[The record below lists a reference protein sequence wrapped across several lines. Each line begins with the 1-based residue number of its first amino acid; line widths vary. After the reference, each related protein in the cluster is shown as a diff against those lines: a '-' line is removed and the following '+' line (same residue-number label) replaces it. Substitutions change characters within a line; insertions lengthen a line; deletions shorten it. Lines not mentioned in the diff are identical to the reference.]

1 MMLIVINNVCT
12 MVIHLVIG
20 IINLTVVFH
29 QFLAFLLDDL
39 STVIISRKL
48 TRTESHQTIVRIKN
62 NGKIDTYTIG
72 LSFFATAPDRRFVCI
87 ANVMENK
94 PYNIKTFFLLLMSMI
109 GLSMVMVCIFGI
121 GFRSKKGE

>member
-12 MVIHLVIG
+12 MVIHLVSG

-39 STVIISRKL
+39 RTVIISRKL
-48 TRTESHQTIVRIKN
+48 ARTEGHQTIICIQD
-62 NGKIDTYTIG
+62 NGKIDTYPIS
-72 LSFFATAPDRRFVCI
+72 LALFIATPDRKFVCI

-94 PYNIKTFFLLLMSMI
+94 PCNIKTFFLLLMSMI